1 MVTVL
6 VDVAVTVTV
15 VGWTP
20 AQRHAET
27 YWFQPG
33 QTDLGNGGMETGDDF
48 RPRGSGARLIM
59 DLEGVGT
66 VGLCVIVVVTVT
78 VEVAPRMLVTVVY
91 VRVWVEAVVVDKTVS
106 TRV

>member
-1 MVTVL
+1 
-6 VDVAVTVTV
+6 
-15 VGWTP
+15 
-20 AQRHAET
+20 
-27 YWFQPG
+27 
-33 QTDLGNGGMETGDDF
+33 MEDDF